1 MISNVLRALRR
12 EKYSKKSL
20 EEQAKIIQNE
30 CVFIINGSHLDLF
43 KKSPSE
49 NAEADI
55 LKKYPFLETAKK
67 DERNFI
73 ARVSCSKFI
82 YKELRKIANNDMMK
96 YHIKKTRFAVDSAV
110 YSAKGSMAK
119 NSAQISTIKTSYCSS
134 DIMITKQKEKLANLD
149 RYLKSRMHE
158 KENGKFISLGTVAD
172 AAKKKF
178 SELYAQIKYIESK
191 AESQGKTW
199 LFITLTCP
207 PRMHPNPMYGKN
219 SYDGTSP
226 KDAVKFLNK
235 RYDDAKKHLN
245 RDGISL
251 SKGDAYGFRV
261 IEPHAS
267 ASPHLHIMLFVNK
280 KDIKQI
286 CNRFLSAFDYV
297 GKFSDNELNKFYFDL
312 MKKYEGDYY
321 KAVNIK
327 TDNEKPRKEGESASA
342 SSYVTKYLFKYA
354 AIETS
359 FKDMTAKDRKSLK
372 VDAWM
377 ACVGARSFSI
387 LGLKGYISKW
397 RKFRKTSYK
406 QLFDLYLSDPNEDTQ
421 KTIKLILLAKGA
433 FLIKSSF
440 VTEEHSQYFHK
451 ESGIHAIKTGSLMH
465 ESYAEFIEVC
475 ETSSIEN
482 KKEEVLNMYGEI
494 VIKEVDFIANNISI
508 ISQSVAIESK
518 KEEVLNMYVEPVRIN
533 AEALSSLY
541 LDIFNYRNN
550 LLNED
555 DIRFKNDID
564 YIFS

>member
-1 MISNVLRALRR
+1 MISNILRALRR

-30 CVFIINGSHLDLF
+30 CVFIINGSHLS
-43 KKSPSE
+43 KESPSE

-55 LKKYPFLETAKK
+55 LKKYPFLESAKK

-110 YSAKGSMAK
+110 SSSVDSPNVKDSKA
-119 NSAQISTIKTSYCSS
+119 SAQIFTVRSSSCSS
-134 DIMITKQKEKLANLD
+134 DVMISKQKEKLANLD
-149 RYLKSRMHE
+149 RYLKSRLYE

-172 AAKKKF
+172 AAHKKF

-191 AESQGKTW
+191 AESQGKAW

-280 KDIKQI
+280 KDIKPI
-286 CNRFLSAFDYV
+286 CRRFLSAFDYV
-297 GKFSDNELNKFYFDL
+297 GKFNDNELNKFYFDL

-387 LGLKGYISKW
+387 LGLN
-397 RKFRKTSYK
+397 
-406 QLFDLYLSDPNEDTQ
+406 DL
-421 KTIKLILLAKGA
+421 
-433 FLIKSSF
+433 
-440 VTEEHSQYFHK
+440 V
-451 ESGIHAIKTGSLMH
+451 
-465 ESYAEFIEVC
+465 
-475 ETSSIEN
+475 
-482 KKEEVLNMYGEI
+482 
-494 VIKEVDFIANNISI
+494 NIFGT
-508 ISQSVAIESK
+508 
-518 KEEVLNMYVEPVRIN
+518 P
-533 AEALSSLY
+533 
-541 LDIFNYRNN
+541 
-550 LLNED
+550 
-555 DIRFKNDID
+555 
-564 YIFS
+564 